1 MSRAAALAQTLSISE
16 IAADLTLSSD
26 LIDLH
31 IDTFIPPR
39 LPLIRYDVFK
49 RHKGAG
55 RFFGHLDLPRMN
67 EGGLDGAMWSITT
80 NPFRTAASRWRVFQ
94 KNFKRFEAMVAAS
107 EGHLAFV
114 RNADEYRAAKGR
126 GAHAVFLSVQ
136 GGNAFQA
143 APGYFDALGADAE
156 RLVRVTLVHLTN
168 AAFGI
173 TSSPFRLWK
182 GKRGL
187 TEQGREFVAA
197 LNRHRIFVDLAHI
210 NRQGFWDAVA
220 AHDKSQP
227 LIATHTGVS
236 GVKPH
241 WRNLDDA
248 QLRAVA
254 DTGGVIGIIFATNF
268 LKLRGAPNDASVVVK
283 HMEHVINVAGE
294 DAVAVGSDYDGAIIP
309 PPELRDGLAYGRLVQ
324 CMLDRK
330 WSEARIVKALG
341 TNFLSSLGRL
351 RGPASGR

>member
-1 MSRAAALAQTLSISE
+1 MSIAAKLATTLSISE
-16 IAADLTLSSD
+16 EAAELTLGSD

-67 EGGLDGAMWSITT
+67 EGGLDGALWSITT

-94 KNFKRFEAMVAAS
+94 KNFARFEAMVGSAG
-107 EGHLAFV
+107 EGMTFA
-114 RNADEYRAAKGR
+114 RNAEEYRAARGR
-126 GAHAVFLSVQ
+126 GAHAVLLSVQ

-143 APGYFDALGADAE
+143 APGYLDALGPDAD
-156 RLVRVTLVHLTN
+156 RIVRVTLVHLTN

-187 TEQGREFVAA
+187 TDQGRAFIAS
-197 LNRHRIFVDLAHI
+197 LNQHRVFVDLAHI
-210 NRQGFWDAVA
+210 NRAGFWDAVA

-227 LIATHTGVS
+227 LIATHTGVT

-241 WRNLDDA
+241 WRNLDDD

-254 DTGGVIGIIFATNF
+254 DTGGVIGIIFASNF
-268 LKLRGAPNDASVVVK
+268 LKTRGAPNDASVVVK
-283 HMEHVINVAGE
+283 HMEHVVNVAGE

-309 PPELRDGLAYGRLVQ
+309 PRELRDGMAYGRLVQ
-324 CMLDRK
+324 CMLDRN
-330 WSEARIVKALG
+330 WPHPRIVKALG
-341 TNFLSSLGRL
+341 ANFLASLGRL
-351 RGPASGR
+351 RPAIPSP